1 MSKLNAVL
9 RFFRRE
15 DHPPTK
21 AEEAEAEKA
30 HDRVWDGRT
39 NDMVDGKGLSP
50 TGAVMD
56 FEGDSKP
63 SS

>member
-1 MSKLNAVL
+1 MSRLRSLLNI
-9 RFFRRE
+9 FRRE
-15 DHPPTK
+15 PRLQTESD
-21 AEEAEAEKA
+21 KA

-56 FEGDSKP
+56 FESDSKRSP
-63 SS
+63 